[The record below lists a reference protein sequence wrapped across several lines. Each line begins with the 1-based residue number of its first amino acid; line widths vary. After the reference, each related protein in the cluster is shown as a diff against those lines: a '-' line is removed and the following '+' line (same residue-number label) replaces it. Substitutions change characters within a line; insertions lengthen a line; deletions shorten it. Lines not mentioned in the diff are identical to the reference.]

1 MSTLFDVPVNRYNT
15 NSYKYDFA
23 AEHEKPVDIIPMW
36 VADMDFLSPPSV
48 KEALIKV
55 VNQGLYGYTA
65 EKSSYFDSLSNWY
78 HSHFNWDIQKDWLVK
93 TPGVICAIAAAIRVL
108 TKPGES
114 ILIQPP
120 VYYPFKECIVR
131 NHRNPVE
138 SPLVSTEN
146 GYEIDFCHFEQQI
159 KKKHVK
165 LFILCSPHNPVGRV
179 WTKNEL
185 TTIGE
190 ICLRHNVKIVSD
202 EIHSDIVFDK
212 RTHTVFSSISP
223 DFAAATITCTAPSKT
238 FNIAGLHTSNIFIP
252 NPDMRKSFQTELL
265 AGRYEGVNLMGLAA
279 CEAAYKGAEEWLTQL
294 LTYLEE
300 NRSFLQNWL
309 KEYLPQIHMSPLEGT
324 YLAWLDFRNLNM
336 TDEQLDRFLSFEAKV
351 WLDTGIS
358 FGQEGSGFMR
368 MNLACHR
375 STLSKAL
382 EQITSAINKKNC
394 SLSYS
399 VLK

>member
-1 MSTLFDVPVNRYNT
+1 MTTLFDFPVNRYNT

-23 AEHEKPVDIIPMW
+23 AEHGKPEGIIPMW
-36 VADMDFLSPPSV
+36 VADMDFLSPPCV
-48 KEALIKV
+48 KEALTKV
-55 VNQGLYGYTA
+55 VNHGLYGYTA
-65 EKSSYFDSLSNWY
+65 EKDGYFHALSNWY
-78 HSHFNWDIQKDWLVK
+78 RSHFHWDIQKDWLIK

-108 TKPGES
+108 TKPGDS

-120 VYYPFKECIVR
+120 VYYPFRECIVR
-131 NHRNPVE
+131 NHRIAVE

-146 GYEIDFCHFEQQI
+146 RYEIDFCHFEQQI
-159 KKKHVK
+159 ENNHVK

-179 WTKNEL
+179 WSHEEL
-185 TTIGE
+185 TKIGE

-212 RTHTVFSSISP
+212 RKHTVFASISP
-223 DFAAATITCTAPSKT
+223 AFAASSITCTAPSKT

-252 NPDMRKSFQTELL
+252 NPEIRKAFQEELL

-279 CEAAYKGAEEWLTQL
+279 CEAAYRDGAEWLTQL
-294 LTYLEE
+294 LTYLGG

-309 KEYLPQIHMSPLEGT
+309 KEFLPQIHMAPLEGT
-324 YLAWLDFRNLNM
+324 YLAWLDFRALNM
-336 TDEQLDRFLSFEAKV
+336 SDAQLEKFLSFEAKV
-351 WLDTGIS
+351 WLDTGIA
-358 FGQEGSGFMR
+358 FGHEGSGFMR

-375 STLSKAL
+375 STLQKAL

-394 SLSYS
+394 SPSFS